1 MLCLCPA
8 PAAPTPSTAPKE
20 KQSQTPSS
28 VGFSDDPPPK
38 TPPQLCPCLC
48 LCPPAPSKGRR
59 AGATQRWVWDGQSP
73 RTDKWQDPRSRLGGP
88 ALTGARTQEP
98 GEEPSQGGREN
109 WPTGPGGLE
118 LPSPLPWAPKE
129 VGGMIR
135 VD

>member
-28 VGFSDDPPPK
+28 VGFSDDPPQD
-38 TPPQLCPCLC
+38 TS
-48 LCPPAPSKGRR
+48 PALPLPLPLSPSPFQGET

-129 VGGMIR
+129 VGGMIG